1 MFLTP
6 IQTLIMILAVA
17 LGCQLTRFLPFIL
30 FPEGKEIP
38 STVLYLGRVL
48 PPAMIGFL
56 VIYCIKGVSLF
67 TGSHGIPELA
77 ALATVFLLQQL
88 RGNVML
94 SIAGGTALYMF
105 LVQAIFI

>member
-6 IQTLIMILAVA
+6 MQTLTMILAVA
-17 LGCQLTRFLPFIL
+17 LGCQLMRFLPFIL

-38 STVLYLGRVL
+38 GTVLYLGRVL

-56 VIYCIKGVSLF
+56 VIYCIKGISLLN
-67 TGSHGIPELA
+67 SPYGIPELA
-77 ALATVFLLQQL
+77 SLAVVFLLQHL

-105 LVQAIFI
+105 LMQVVFV